1 MLMLSARLVQIII
14 ALTFFGSSMSLFA
27 AHSQLYAVVGG
38 NINVYKVSN
47 NGTLTLDET
56 VVPPGPVTELAATPD
71 GRFLYAIRE
80 IGDMVEYIVREHGSL
95 QQEGAPFLIDKHPRA
110 LHNMLI
116 HPSGNYLFVMDG
128 ISITVYS
135 LSIDPKDGH
144 LTTVTFASTGLE
156 SGGLALDPDGDLLFA
171 SRTGGAGCGPG
182 GGIITFD
189 IGSGGSLQ

>member
-95 QQEGAPFLIDKHPRA
+95 QQEARRF
-110 LHNMLI
+110 
-116 HPSGNYLFVMDG
+116 
-128 ISITVYS
+128 
-135 LSIDPKDGH
+135 
-144 LTTVTFASTGLE
+144 
-156 SGGLALDPDGDLLFA
+156 
-171 SRTGGAGCGPG
+171 
-182 GGIITFD
+182 
-189 IGSGGSLQ
+189 